1 MTIRPYLSRRSQQG
15 KITMELKSVKMQIP
29 EGANIIIGQ
38 THFIKTVEDLY
49 EIMVGISAQVKFGIA
64 FCEASGACLI
74 RVAGNDSTLQEIATN
89 NAKALAAGHSFV
101 ILLKEAYPIN
111 FLNGIKQCPEVCQ
124 MYCATANPVEAIVA
138 ETEQGRGILG
148 VIDGFSP
155 KGVEGEEDIQA
166 RQILLRQ
173 IGYKL

>member
-64 FCEASGACLI
+64 FCEASAACLI
-74 RVAGNDSTLQEIATN
+74 RVAGNDSTLQEIAVN

-101 ILLKEAYPIN
+101 ILLKEAYPLN

-124 MYCATANPVEAIVA
+124 IYCATANPVEAIVA

-155 KGVEGEEDIQA
+155 KGVEGEEDIKA
-166 RQILLRQ
+166 RQTLLRQ